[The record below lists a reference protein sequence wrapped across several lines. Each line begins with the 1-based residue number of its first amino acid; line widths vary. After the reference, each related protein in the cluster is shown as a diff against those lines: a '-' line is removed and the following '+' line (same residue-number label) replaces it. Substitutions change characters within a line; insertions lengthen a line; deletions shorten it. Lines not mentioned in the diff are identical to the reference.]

1 MTAPKRN
8 HEGDSMRAAVVDR
21 PGTVRTGE
29 VPDPTPRAG
38 QVVVEVGACG
48 ICGTDLH
55 IADGHFPP
63 TPYPIVPGHEFS
75 GSVAALGPEV
85 HTGLKVGDR
94 VAVDPSLFCGYCGPC
109 RAGRGNLCANWGA
122 TGDTVDGA
130 FAEYVAV
137 PASTCFQ
144 MPDGMSW
151 QQGAMVEPLSCA
163 VHGVRR
169 LGVEPGE
176 SMLVVGAGPMG
187 ILLMQLLVRGGAE
200 VTVVDRNPS
209 RLPLADKLGAAR
221 TATSVGELDGAL
233 FDAAADVTGAAPA
246 MEEAFDA
253 LHRGGRF
260 LVFGVAPAEARV
272 ALSPFRIYND
282 EISVIGS
289 MAVLHSFGRALDLV
303 ASGAVSVDPLVSHG
317 LPLEQFPQ
325 ALDLV
330 REGAG
335 AKVQVLPGLNGT

>member
-1 MTAPKRN
+1 
-8 HEGDSMRAAVVDR
+8 MRAAVVDR
-21 PGTVRTGE
+21 PGAVRTCE

-38 QVVVEVGACG
+38 EVVVEVGACG

-75 GSVAALGPEV
+75 GSVVALGSEV
-85 HTGLKVGDR
+85 QTGLEVGDR

-122 TGDTVDGA
+122 IGDTVDGA
-130 FAEYVAV
+130 FAELVAV
-137 PASTCFQ
+137 PARNCHR
-144 MPDGMSW
+144 MPEGMSW

-187 ILLMQLLVRGGAE
+187 VLLTQLLVLAGAE
-200 VTVVDRNPS
+200 VTVVDRNPA
-209 RLPLADKLGAAR
+209 RLPLADKLGAVR
-221 TATSVGELDGAL
+221 TATSVADLDGAR
-233 FDAAADVTGAAPA
+233 FHAAADVTGVAAV
-246 MEEAFDA
+246 MEEAFDT
-253 LHRGGRF
+253 LHPGGRF

-289 MAVLHSFGRALDLV
+289 MAVLHSFGRALDLA
-303 ASGAVSVDPLVSHG
+303 ASGAVQVDPLVSHG
-317 LPLEQFPQ
+317 LPLEQFPD
-325 ALDLV
+325 ALHLV

-335 AKVQVLPGLNGT
+335 AKVQVLPHQHGA